1 MSSSWQ
7 AESFDTSVHI
17 PSSVQCTEDNALK
30 HLLSGGVVCNCS
42 DANLARWVA
51 ANKAAVGERELHRYT
66 DWRQGQSWACV
77 VLQSVIDEERANC
90 K

>member
-17 PSSVQCTEDNALK
+17 HSSAQCTEDDALQ
-30 HLLSGGVVCNCS
+30 HLLLGGVVCHCS
-42 DANLARWVA
+42 AAILSRWIT
-51 ANKAAVGERELHRYT
+51 ANKAAIGERKLHRYT

-77 VLQSVIDEERANC
+77 VLFDAG
-90 K
+90 KGL